1 MEARRI
7 LEIRDLSFTYGGAS
21 SPALR
26 NVGFRMYAGERTAL
40 LGANGSGKSTLLNCI
55 NGLCRPEAG
64 AVSVYDKEGNIFDP
78 SEAADLGTIRRMIG
92 TVLQNPDDQIVSTVV
107 EADAA
112 FGPEN
117 MNLPRSEVSARVG
130 KALAA
135 AGLEAF
141 RGTPP
146 HFLSGGGRQRLAI
159 AGVLAMEGE
168 ALVLD
173 EALSM
178 IDPLARESLLSLMD
192 SLARNG
198 KTILQVTHS
207 LEEAFRCSRCI
218 VLDKGRL
225 AFDGKPLD
233 LLRAPELEDWGFRL
247 SGPVKSIRMLIEKY
261 PDVAVSSLDPGET
274 AAAIRALRPQ
284 GRAEPPKRAV
294 KTEEKAGASG
304 RNPPGSAA
312 GAPENSAR
320 AESGAPKASDPAVLF
335 EGVSH
340 HYLAGTAF
348 AAEGLRDLNLR
359 IPENS
364 TVALIGKSGSGKT
377 TLLKHINAL
386 LLPSAGTVRVLG
398 RDTLDKKTDLRSLR
412 FAAALAVQHPES
424 ALFETRAADDAA
436 YGPRNAGLRGGA
448 LVARVREAMD
458 EAGLPLD
465 EYGERESRA
474 LSGGEKRR
482 LALAGVLAMDSK
494 ILLLD
499 EPLASLDG
507 KNRERVLA
515 LIKEQKKKGK
525 TVIVSTHSM
534 ETAAAFDFVAVMDQ
548 GRIAAFGT
556 PQTVFGPHW
565 DERWGLALPWTVCV
579 ARELGTDAVP
589 LDACALAS
597 LVEGTFGEED
607 AQAGCEEDAHR
618 VAVVSPPAGREE
630 DAQAGC
636 AAPAGTPAPVPAA
649 ESRGKRRKTGG
660 EFFRNMT
667 FGQFLDRPSPLRN
680 CGAGK
685 KLLMLLIL
693 AVTAIAGPNPLFPLG
708 VLLFTVIAGTAAGKV
723 EPKHL
728 LRGFIPAFP
737 YLALFALFQVIFTWA
752 GDISAAVVSLG
763 PVSITKDELVRS
775 ALLISQLG
783 ALMTLLSLYTAVTPL
798 RETLAAF
805 DRALNPLSRIGLPA
819 RDISL
824 IIGIALRFI
833 PVLTEEAECIINAQ
847 LSRGGRGGLRS
858 APGMI
863 VPLFLRALER
873 SETLAKAMVL
883 RLYHL

>member
-1 MEARRI
+1 MKARKI
-7 LEIRDLSFTYGGAS
+7 LETKNLSFTYGGAS

-26 NVGFRMYAGERTAL
+26 NVDFSMYAGERTAL

-64 AVSVYDKEGNIFDP
+64 AVSVYDKGGNVFDP
-78 SEAADLGTIRRMIG
+78 SKAADLGTIRRMIG

-107 EADAA
+107 EADTA

-117 MNLPRSEVSARVG
+117 MDLPRSEISARVE

-135 AGLEAF
+135 TGLEAL
-141 RGTPP
+141 RGKPP
-146 HFLSGGGRQRLAI
+146 QFLSGGERQRLAI

-168 ALVLD
+168 ALILD

-192 SLARNG
+192 YLARNG

-207 LEEAFRCSRCI
+207 LEEAFRCSRCV
-218 VLDKGRL
+218 VLDRGRL
-225 AFDGKPLD
+225 VFDGKPED
-233 LLRAPELEDWGFRL
+233 LLRSPELEDWGFRL

-261 PDVAVSSLDPGET
+261 PDVKVSSLDPVET
-274 AAAIRALRPQ
+274 AAAIRALRPHRQ
-284 GRAEPPKRAV
+284 AGLSKQAN
-294 KTEEKAGASG
+294 KTEIKAVAC
-304 RNPPGSAA
+304 
-312 GAPENSAR
+312 AR
-320 AESGAPKASDPAVLF
+320 AESAVRKAPYPAVLF

-348 AAEGLRDLNLR
+348 AAEGLKNIDLR

-364 TVALIGKSGSGKT
+364 VTALIGKSGSGKT

-398 RDTLDKKTDLRSLR
+398 QDTLDKKTDLRSLR

-424 ALFETRAADDAA
+424 ALFETWAADDAA

-515 LIKEQKKKGK
+515 LIEEQKKKGK
-525 TVIVSTHSM
+525 TIVVSTHSM
-534 ETAAAFDFVAVMDQ
+534 ETAAAFDFVAVMER

-556 PQTVFGPHW
+556 PQAVFGPHW
-565 DERWGLALPWTVCV
+565 DARWGLALPWTVRV
-579 ARELGTDAVP
+579 ARELGADAAP
-589 LDACALAS
+589 LDASALAS
-597 LVEGTFGEED
+597 LIEGTFGEEAAQAANAARAD
-607 AQAGCEEDAHR
+607 HAVWAANNAAQADHAAQAGVR
-618 VAVVSPPAGREE
+618 
-630 DAQAGC
+630 
-636 AAPAGTPAPVPAA
+636 AA
-649 ESRGKRRKTGG
+649 ESRGKRRKTGS

-685 KLLMLLIL
+685 KLLILLIL
-693 AVTAIAGPNPLFPLG
+693 AITAIAGPNPLFPLG
-708 VLLFTVIAGTAAGKV
+708 VLLFTVIAGAAAGKV

-752 GDISAAVVSLG
+752 GDQSAALLSLG

-775 ALLISQLG
+775 VLLVSQLG
-783 ALMTLLSLYTAVTPL
+783 ALMTLLSLYTALTPL

-824 IIGIALRFI
+824 IIGIALRFV
-833 PVLTEEAECIINAQ
+833 PVLTEEAERIISAQ

-883 RLYHL
+883 RLYHS